1 MEESINL
8 KIPTESNHSEF
19 LTHLQF
25 DDNYRILF
33 SGIFGSGKT
42 TFLKEFFEK
51 YKESYEVFYLYPVNY
66 QVASN
71 ADIFE
76 YIKYDLLFHII
87 DRGWIPVGEE
97 FSKSLAL
104 QFYLLKKG
112 PSFLLNMLKSVPGNY
127 ISKGAESIEK
137 LSKFIKAFSTHYDEI
152 DKNPDLAKI
161 ETFLS
166 EMNNKPG
173 SIYELDSISQ
183 IIYNTISNKEEK
195 EKQSGNENENKQ
207 KQNVLVIDDLD
218 RIDPEHIFRIL
229 NVFSAHFDI
238 AKEDKNKFNFDK
250 IILVCDIQNIRNIFH
265 HRYGS
270 SVDFSG
276 YADKFYSKK
285 IFTFDLSNEIEKVID
300 SHIAIIAKYI
310 NADSYKNMLK
320 SYVSYLI
327 HCFIALRICTPR
339 DITKFK
345 YAGNT
350 NYKEFSLS
358 SNSNVKN
365 YELLIP
371 IIFDILSEIFG
382 NKYKIHELFNHCID
396 GSNEIEKIGN
406 KEFYTKVLTLNSAL
420 FLYAINNP
428 ISYDEQFKHEFGEI
442 TMTCQIKLTPAGN
455 TRPFYTADNIQG
467 KELNI
472 FNIKTTFKILIEA
485 FTNYMKIKDN

>member
-1 MEESINL
+1 MEESTNF
-8 KIPTESNHSEF
+8 KIPTESNQAEF

-51 YKESYEVFYLYPVNY
+51 NKNDYEVFYLYPVNY

-76 YIKYDLLFHII
+76 YIKYDLLFHIV
-87 DRGWIPVGEE
+87 DKGWLPKGEE

-104 QFYLLKKG
+104 QFYLLDKG
-112 PSFLLNMLKSVPGNY
+112 PNFLLNMLKSVPGSY

-137 LSKFIKAFSTHYDEI
+137 LSKFIKGFSTHYDEI
-152 DKNPDLAKI
+152 NSNPALAKVA
-161 ETFLS
+161 TFLS
-166 EMNNKPG
+166 KMNGTLG

-183 IIYNTISNKEEK
+183 IICSAIAEK
-195 EKQSGNENENKQ
+195 KGDKKS
-207 KQNVLVIDDLD
+207 VLIIDDLD

-238 AKEDKNKFNFDK
+238 AEDGKNKFDFDK

-276 YADKFYSKK
+276 YVDKFYSKK
-285 IFTFDLSNEIEKVID
+285 IFSFDLSKEIEKGID

-327 HCFIALRICTPR
+327 HCFIALKICTPR

-358 SNSNVKN
+358 NKSNVKN

-382 NKYKIHELFNHCID
+382 DKYKIHELFNHCID
-396 GSNEIEKIGN
+396 SSNEIGKIEN
-406 KEFYTKVLTLNSAL
+406 KEFFTKVLTLNSAL
-420 FLYAINNP
+420 FLYAINDP
-428 ISYDEQFKHEFGEI
+428 ISYDEQFKHELGET
-442 TMTCQIKLTPAGN
+442 TMTCQIKLTSAGN
-455 TRPFYTADNIQG
+455 TRPFYTADIIQE
-467 KELNI
+467 KELNV
-472 FNIKTTFKILIEA
+472 FNVKTTFKILIEA
-485 FTNYMKIKDN
+485 FTNYMKIKGN